1 MSLRGYT
8 TVQYREGGWPR
19 EREVSGD
26 TTRKN
31 KRYKA
36 RRLPL
41 VGKDTKRSS

>member
-19 EREVSGD
+19 EREVSGH
-26 TTRKN
+26 TRKN